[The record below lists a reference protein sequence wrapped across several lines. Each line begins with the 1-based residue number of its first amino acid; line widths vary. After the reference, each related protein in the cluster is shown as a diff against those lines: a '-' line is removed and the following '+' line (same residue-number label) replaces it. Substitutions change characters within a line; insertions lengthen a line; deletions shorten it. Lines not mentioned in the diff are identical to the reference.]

1 MSKKGLEPSW
11 IAPYAPE
18 TYVSTIPPLRH
29 FVCKNFLL
37 SCQISAMLYVL
48 SGGVTSGV
56 TLSENDTQSFSCGRV
71 PLRHFVCKN
80 FLLSCQIIAMLYVL
94 SGGVASRAT
103 LSENDTQSFS
113 CGRVPLRHFV
123 CKFFDNLLNCC
134 HDFFSYVISAK

>member
-1 MSKKGLEPSW
+1 MTVCRLGILAQPYVMVSKKGLEPSW

-37 SCQISAMLYVL
+37 SCQVSAMLYVL
-48 SGGVTSGV
+48 SGGVT
-56 TLSENDTQSFSCGRV
+56 
-71 PLRHFVCKN
+71 
-80 FLLSCQIIAMLYVL
+80 
-94 SGGVASRAT
+94 SRAT

-134 HDFFSYVISAK
+134 HDFFSYVISAEEDNVF

>member
-1 MSKKGLEPSW
+1 MSEMGLSCEHMHSTKVATNGLPFYLSEMGLEPTQIS
-11 IAPYAPE
+11 PYAPE

-37 SCQISAMLYVL
+37 SCQVSAMLYVL
-48 SGGVTSGV
+48 SGGVT
-56 TLSENDTQSFSCGRV
+56 
-71 PLRHFVCKN
+71 
-80 FLLSCQIIAMLYVL
+80 
-94 SGGVASRAT
+94 SRAT

-113 CGRVPLRHFV
+113 CGRVPLRHFA